1 MKNYTLKNFI
11 RILAL
16 ILTITS
22 VTGLIETR
30 NINASETSSNEITQ
44 EDLHKNNL
52 QNPNEVEIIDKTNN
66 DADPV
71 IELAKEDIDLK
82 ANIQYDLDTDTMD
95 VKGSYIDENGKS
107 INKKYNVLIDQLEN
121 EEYEA
126 TFIDKDTGEI
136 IKYNS
141 IEAKSSAW
149 PLIILAA
156 VARYGVKYAVKK
168 YGKKAT
174 QNAIKT
180 KSFGKVLPSIA
191 NLGANKRK
199 HILASKHNWS
209 KVTKNNWS
217 DVSKVMSHVMR
228 HGKQSRYK
236 KTAYQKTLTMSG
248 RTVVVTYTRKNGK
261 IYVSNGWVK

>member
-1 MKNYTLKNFI
+1 
-11 RILAL
+11 
-16 ILTITS
+16 
-22 VTGLIETR
+22 
-30 NINASETSSNEITQ
+30 
-44 EDLHKNNL
+44 
-52 QNPNEVEIIDKTNN
+52 
-66 DADPV
+66 
-71 IELAKEDIDLK
+71 
-82 ANIQYDLDTDTMD
+82 
-95 VKGSYIDENGKS
+95 
-107 INKKYNVLIDQLEN
+107 EN

-199 HILASKHNWS
+199 H
-209 KVTKNNWS
+209 
-217 DVSKVMSHVMR
+217 
-228 HGKQSRYK
+228 
-236 KTAYQKTLTMSG
+236 
-248 RTVVVTYTRKNGK
+248 
-261 IYVSNGWVK
+261 